1 MVHVTL
7 KFYHSIYIFYSIFIL
22 LLAELSPFTVLEL
35 NADNVLYLLN
45 KHKFSPAVWESLAM
59 SLKLSTAVD
68 EINADKQSV
77 HSKLIALVNRWVAND
92 PDKSWNKLVSAI
104 EMSDQKVVADKLAR
118 EVGLK

>member
-1 MVHVTL
+1 MVHATL
-7 KFYHSIYIFYSIFIL
+7 KFCHYNS
-22 LLAELSPFTVLEL
+22 FTVSLHNLEL
-35 NADNVLYLLN
+35 NADNVLFLLN

-59 SLKLSTAVD
+59 SLKLSSAVD

-77 HSKLIALVNRWVAND
+77 RSKLIALVNLWVAND